1 MYDFNKEIILA
12 KSQINVKLV
21 EAIGKLGQIANIK
34 FSRLESENTD
44 KGNSFNPL
52 ITLQH

>member
-12 KSQINVKLV
+12 ESQINVKLV

-34 FSRLESENTD
+34 F
-44 KGNSFNPL
+44 F
-52 ITLQH
+52 

>member
-34 FSRLESENTD
+34 
-44 KGNSFNPL
+44 GNSFNPL

>member
-21 EAIGKLGQIANIK
+21 EAIGKWDRQPTLN